1 MLGNGL
7 SCGIKMLGD
16 RIGRHCLQRDQ
27 RNDRPP
33 CRVGYGLENISFH
46 YLAEEYATKRLQIQV
61 QPNGFVNSFYTFLRE
76 SKTKVRNFQ
85 AWCSGGISPNAPRNS
100 LYDRTHR
107 D

>member
-7 SCGIKMLGD
+7 SRGIKMLGD

-46 YLAEEYATKRLQIQV
+46 CLDEECATKRLQ
-61 QPNGFVNSFYTFLRE
+61 NASATERFRKFFTFF
-76 SKTKVRNFQ
+76 KK
-85 AWCSGGISPNAPRNS
+85 
-100 LYDRTHR
+100 
-107 D
+107 